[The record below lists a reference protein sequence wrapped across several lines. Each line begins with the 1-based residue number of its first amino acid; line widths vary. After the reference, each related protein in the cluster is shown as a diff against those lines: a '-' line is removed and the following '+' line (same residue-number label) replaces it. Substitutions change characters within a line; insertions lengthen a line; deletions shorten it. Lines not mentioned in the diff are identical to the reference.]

1 MGLTLN
7 HVVTVSQ
14 FATML
19 GFVRAGIGL
28 AIAPRSGVAS
38 FLGKELSA
46 VPIRGRPLPRELG
59 FITLKERASSAAAA
73 GLMSLIKGSWNKT
86 GHS

>member
-1 MGLTLN
+1 VIDSAASSLGLTLN

-19 GFVRAGIGL
+19 GFVRADIGL
-28 AIAPRSGVAS
+28 AIAPHSGVAS

-46 VPIRGRPLPRELG
+46 VPIKERPLARELG
-59 FITLKERASSAAAA
+59 LITLNATPRQPRRA
-73 GLMSLIKGSWNKT
+73 
-86 GHS
+86 